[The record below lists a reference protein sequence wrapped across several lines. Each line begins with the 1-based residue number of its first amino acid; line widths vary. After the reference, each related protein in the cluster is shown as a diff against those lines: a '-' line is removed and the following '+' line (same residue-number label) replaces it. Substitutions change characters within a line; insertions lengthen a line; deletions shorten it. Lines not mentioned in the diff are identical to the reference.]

1 MEVLEKRTT
10 PGGTKIQIENWCD
23 DYSFHRFADLIAAYP
38 ICKNSVI
45 KRRFRAECQF
55 ENASKASEAFYALVS
70 GKKTLDDFPFTAKMK
85 GNDVPFRQY
94 VPLQE
99 LYPRGW

>member
-10 PGGTKIQIENWCD
+10 PDGTKIQIENWCD

-38 ICKNSVI
+38 ICKNSEI

-85 GNDVPFRQY
+85 GNNVPFIQY